1 MVQSWTQFSYLSGSC
16 MTPYYSTKTAEA
28 TVHRRQN
35 HKSNDDSNSLEHPK
49 KLTQLQREKKRE
61 KREKKNKQ
69 TNKQESKN
77 RAIKTID
84 KPMSEN

>member
-1 MVQSWTQFSYLSGSC
+1 MMTAIAQNTQ
-16 MTPYYSTKTAEA
+16 
-28 TVHRRQN
+28 R
-35 HKSNDDSNSLEHPK
+35 NSHTYK
-49 KLTQLQREKKRE
+49 EKKRG
-61 KREKKNKQ
+61 KTEKKNKQ